1 MTAPGMP
8 GSAPA
13 GVAPGIAGNNGGAPV
28 QNAAPVVPP
37 VNTGAPSLPTQTGT
51 PREYNNYIVGKI
63 NYTAKQ
69 LFEITGFVDLS
80 KKFPDASAFVTFI
93 PGIPD
98 STKQTGITYNQ
109 SAKETMKIG
118 IRDLFALGD
127 AIDCAVKGFTAAD
140 FVVFTDSSKFE
151 GNTGAG
157 VTKQISVGAGEF
169 KGKPRVYIN
178 YKGTSQIQLSL
189 DKWHAIGLAQQIKCL
204 ANSTLDSKFQKER
217 ESYAAYTAT
226 QS

>member
-1 MTAPGMP
+1 MN
-8 GSAPA
+8 
-13 GVAPGIAGNNGGAPV
+13 APGIPGTPPGAVAPTAPV
-28 QNAAPVVPP
+28 QNAAPTAAPTAP
-37 VNTGAPSLPTQTGT
+37 TLPSNGGAQGPA
-51 PREYNNYIVGKI
+51 REYNNFIVGKI

-109 SAKETMKIG
+109 AAKETMKIG
-118 IRDLFALGD
+118 IRDLFALGE
-127 AIDCAVKGFTAAD
+127 AIDMAVKGFGAAD

-157 VTKQISVGAGEF
+157 VTKQVSIGAGEF
-169 KGKPRVYIN
+169 KGKQRIYIN
-178 YKGTSQIQLSL
+178 YKGSGQIQLSL
-189 DKWHAIGLAQQIKCL
+189 DKWHAVGLSKQIQTL
-204 ANSTLDSKFQKER
+204 ADSTLKGKFDKER
-217 ESYAAYTAT
+217 EQYEAYTAANA
-226 QS
+226 S